1 MLSVYY
7 SADLIDIDA
16 KNTTVPYH
24 ILMNVCEFRSM
35 VLMRSHADDNRAALE
50 VFWLQMKENCVSQGT
65 VGLQALIA
73 VVMGGCSSKI
83 FYSLC

>member
-50 VFWLQMKENCVSQGT
+50 VF
-65 VGLQALIA
+65 
-73 VVMGGCSSKI
+73 
-83 FYSLC
+83 